1 MWKFIV
7 IVVILLMVIFI
18 ISVVFGAMIS
28 EVFNEADNRDI
39 EEYEKW
45 EQNKNSD
52 ESGKK
57 L

>member
-1 MWKFIV
+1 
-7 IVVILLMVIFI
+7 MVIFI